1 MNSGGQSF
9 LYGARVRFAA
19 MMRNF
24 IVLSIAASLFAA
36 APALAESGEE
46 DEDAHGKTKTTDSDS
61 FVALPAFSA
70 TVSDGFHIS
79 GVLSVEAGLEIPDS
93 ALRAKAQHL
102 SPRLNDAYMSAL
114 TAYAGGA
121 YAPGQVPDA
130 DKIARMLQTATDE
143 VLGQDGAHVLL
154 GMVMV
159 HEGR

>member
-1 MNSGGQSF
+1 
-9 LYGARVRFAA
+9 
-19 MMRNF
+19 MMRKCF
-24 IVLSIAASLFAA
+24 ALSIAAFLLAA
-36 APALAESGEE
+36 SPAHAGGGEG
-46 DEDAHGKTKTTDSDS
+46 AQKKTTDADS

-70 TVSDGFHIS
+70 TISDGFHIS
-79 GVLSVEAGLEIPDS
+79 GVLSVEAGLEIRDS
-93 ALRAKAQHL
+93 ALREKAQHL

-130 DKIARMLQTATDE
+130 DKIARMLQTATDQ
-143 VLGQDGAHVLL
+143 VLGQDGADVLL